1 MDEFFKYNYLT
12 KLIPYSNIS
21 NIREV
26 IMYDL
31 NKIKDCL
38 TTDYIGQTIIQF
50 DELKSTFAKSKN
62 IFDTCP
68 NGAIVLSEDQH
79 DCKIRFNRKWISKR
93 DKNIYF
99 SIILKPYDEN
109 YSISKFESI
118 SCACIFVSVKDICN
132 TNCQIKWPNDI
143 FINGKKIASISCDEI
158 KIKNKNEGI
167 IITFNINVNDFFEK
181 CVINEKNGNNNIEEN
196 NQIDYEHKNQTN
208 NDELNEIASSIK
220 TETDQEVDREQ
231 LIGCMLNCF
240 EKYVQELLIN
250 KNIDEAVN
258 IINTYS
264 LLNNTEI
271 LVVKYKK
278 KSFRKLTALSV
289 DSEGWLLAINEK
301 GNEEI
306 INSGEITVKYDNQ
319 KN

>member
-1 MDEFFKYNYLT
+1 
-12 KLIPYSNIS
+12 
-21 NIREV
+21 
-26 IMYDL
+26 MYDL

-38 TTDYIGQTIIQF
+38 TTEYIGQTIIQF

-68 NGAIVLSEDQH
+68 NGSIVLAEDQH
-79 DCKIRFNRKWISKR
+79 DCKIRFNRKWISKK

-99 SIILKPYDEN
+99 SIILKPYDESF
-109 YSISKFESI
+109 SISKLESI
-118 SCACIFVSVKDICN
+118 ACACIFLSVKNICN

-143 FINGKKIASISCDEI
+143 FINDKKIASIACDEI
-158 KIKNKNEGI
+158 KSKNKNEGI
-167 IITFNINVNDFFEK
+167 IITFNINVNDFFAK
-181 CVINEKNGNNNIEEN
+181 CVINEKNGNDNMEQND
-196 NQIDYEHKNQTN
+196 QII
-208 NDELNEIASSIK
+208 EIASSIK
-220 TETDQEVDREQ
+220 TEIDQEVDREQ

-240 EKYVQELLIN
+240 EKYVGELLTN
-250 KNIDEAVN
+250 NNIDEAVN

-264 LLNNTEI
+264 LLNNNEI
-271 LVVKYKK
+271 LVGKHKK
-278 KSFRKLTALSV
+278 KSYRKLFALSV
-289 DSEGWLLAINEK
+289 DSEGWLLALNEK